1 MGDMVKP
8 ETLRALV
15 EAGSVRDALVTAD
28 GRKWHVEISVGM
40 ARRAVATRRGQLRQW
55 SSLDAVARYLRG
67 MGVARWMVDAADM
80 SEQEAML

>member
-8 ETLRALV
+8 ETLRELV

-28 GRKWHVEISVGM
+28 GRKWRIEVAVGM
-40 ARRAVATRRGQLRQW
+40 TRRGVATRRGELRQW

-67 MGVARWMVDAADM
+67 MGIARWMVDAAHM
-80 SEQEAML
+80 SGQEGML